1 MADEFNPSIK
11 DQDIEEILNFVRE
24 KNSEKY
30 KSEEEKETL
39 KDNKR
44 ERINNN
50 TDIKDDVSKALKN
63 KNKGQAQLMGDTTEV
78 AAMFSEARPFAD
90 TTSVMISDVINAE
103 LDNKQSTAK
112 SVAKSNSPMAYTR
125 DDIDIKEL
133 FGNDLTYS
141 KEIDISSIVSRID
154 SFQPIG
160 DIFDLAIHE
169 IEERESLNAEN
180 SDSGQ
185 KETNADDE
193 DMTGNVTSHGN
204 DGETDDEVTV
214 EEESSAQAEDKI
226 QQDDDITEP
235 PDSVEDDVTVEQFE
249 NDSTDD
255 VIGENEEVFEDEEV
269 GVEDEETPQT
279 AEQIDEDVD
288 EEVNTEEEEQTT
300 DDIISSLLM
309 NNISDEKSEN
319 MDNTTYGNENDASVG
334 VSQDTYGDLLI
345 SSLLS
350 GKLGQIDIG
359 ETDDQPEDISSDIIE
374 QSSQDDEKSSGDI
387 SEDVSKGTSQED
399 LTYDNDGEEE
409 MSVTETDADEDEDK
423 NKDIFDNLSEAEEQ
437 PQADVESAIE
447 NLNYSEESP
456 IMDIFKD
463 DNVNDDVN
471 NNTADGINEELPAE
485 SLSNNAE
492 SIKSVEESNDAE
504 ITEDVEENDQEECP
518 VATVIDDIDSESGN
532 NNEDEKERKS
542 KLFIILPIVSVLL
555 VAIAVFA
562 YCMLLP
568 KDKQDNDINAVSS
581 VAPPVESVVESTVE
595 STVESSV
602 PEVSSQ
608 LVEPE
613 PEVYTGE
620 YSRLTGL
627 PIDDEDLNTRPI
639 AVMIN
644 NIEYAQPLLGI
655 SKADI
660 VYECIVEGGITR
672 ILAVFGTPSDVHTI
686 GSVRSARPDFV
697 YLADGLDAVYFHIG
711 TSTQAR
717 DLLDTGIVT
726 SFDLGY
732 YSAWSWRDNYRMNAL
747 GYEHSLVTSGDNL
760 ASCLDSNG
768 VRDTSDTD
776 KGMKFGDK
784 SPVLKGDKAKNLNVR
799 FSSYK
804 STSFSYNSKKKVYT
818 VEQFGSAQYDA
829 EYGVDNTVTNVITI
843 CTDVYQI
850 DDEGHMSFDTIGSGR
865 GYYMSNG
872 KIIDITWSK
881 GSAGEPIRYYT
892 SSGDELTM
900 MRGKTYVCIVPNDAD
915 ISYWS

>member
-1 MADEFNPSIK
+1 MADEFNPSKK

-30 KSEEEKETL
+30 KREEEKVSL

-44 ERINNN
+44 EKINNN

-169 IEERESLNAEN
+169 IEERESLNAQN

-185 KETNADDE
+185 TESDSDDE
-193 DMTGNVTSHGN
+193 KMTQYVTSDGN
-204 DGETDDEVTV
+204 DGEIDDKVMDEDNNSV
-214 EEESSAQAEDKI
+214 EIEDEI
-226 QQDDDITEP
+226 QQDDDITGP
-235 PDSVEDDVTVEQFE
+235 PDSIEDDVTVEQLK
-249 NDSTDD
+249 NYSTDD
-255 VIGENEEVFEDEEV
+255 VIGGNREGFEDEEV
-269 GVEDEETPQT
+269 NVEDEETPQIT
-279 AEQIDEDVD
+279 EQIDEDVASK
-288 EEVNTEEEEQTT
+288 VNTEEEERGTE
-300 DDIISSLLM
+300 DIIESLLM
-309 NNISDEKSEN
+309 SDVSDEKTEN
-319 MDNTTYGNENDASVG
+319 IEDTAHSDEKEASIG
-334 VSQDTYGDLLI
+334 VSQNTYGDLLI

-359 ETDDQPEDISSDIIE
+359 KTDTHAKNISNNIS
-374 QSSQDDEKSSGDI
+374 EKSS
-387 SEDVSKGTSQED
+387 QED
-399 LTYDNDGEEE
+399 EKLSDYIPEEDRIYDNDEDKEI
-409 MSVTETDADEDEDK
+409 SVTETDVDEDK
-423 NKDIFDNLSEAEEQ
+423 DEDISHNLSEASKQ
-437 PQADVESAIE
+437 PQADVASAIE
-447 NLNYSEESP
+447 NLNYSEENP
-456 IMDIFKD
+456 IMTIFTD
-463 DNVNDDVN
+463 DNVNGDAN
-471 NNTADGINEELPAE
+471 NNTTGGISEASPAE
-485 SLSNNAE
+485 NPLNNAE
-492 SIKSVEESNDAE
+492 SIKSVEESTDVE
-504 ITEDVEENDQEECP
+504 ITKDVEENDQEECP
-518 VATVIDDIDSESGN
+518 EVTVIDDIDGESES
-532 NNEDEKERKS
+532 NNEEEKGHKS
-542 KLFIILPIVSVLL
+542 KLFIILPIAAVLL

-562 YCMLLP
+562 YCMLSS
-568 KDKQDNDINAVSS
+568 KDKQDNDRNDVLS
-581 VAPPVESVVESTVE
+581 VAPVESIAESTVE
-595 STVESSV
+595 SMVESS
-602 PEVSSQ
+602 ELKVSSQ
-608 LVEPE
+608 VVEPE

-627 PIDDEDLNTRPI
+627 PIDDDDLNTRPI

-644 NIEYAQPLLGI
+644 NIETAQPLLGI
-655 SKADI
+655 SKADV

-697 YLADGLDAVYFHIG
+697 YLANGLDAVYFHIG
-711 TSTQAR
+711 TSTQAHE
-717 DLLDTGIVT
+717 LLNTDIVT

-732 YSAWSWRDNYRMNAL
+732 HSAWGWRDNYRMNAL
-747 GYEHSLVTSGDNL
+747 GYEHSFVTSGETL

-784 SPVLKGDKAKNLNVR
+784 SPVLKGDKSKNLNVR

-804 STSFSYNSKKKVYT
+804 STSFSYNSKKKAYT
-818 VEQFGSAQYDA
+818 VEQFGTAQYDA
-829 EYGVDNTVTNVITI
+829 EYGVDNTVTNVITV

-881 GSAGEPIRYYT
+881 GSAGEPMRYYT

>member
-185 KETNADDE
+185 TETNADDE
-193 DMTGNVTSHGN
+193 DMTGDVTSHGN
-204 DGETDDEVTV
+204 DGETDDEVTND
-214 EEESSAQAEDKI
+214 EESSAQTEDEI
-226 QQDDDITEP
+226 QQDDITEP

-269 GVEDEETPQT
+269 GVEDEEMPQT

-288 EEVNTEEEEQTT
+288 EEVNTEEEEQAT

-350 GKLGQIDIG
+350 GKLGQIDIS

-374 QSSQDDEKSSGDI
+374 QSSQDDEKSSGNI
-387 SEDVSKGTSQED
+387 SEDVSEVTSQED

-409 MSVTETDADEDEDK
+409 VSVTETDVDEDEDK
-423 NKDIFDNLSEAEEQ
+423 YIFDNLSEAEEQ
-437 PQADVESAIE
+437 PQADVEIAIE

-463 DNVNDDVN
+463 NNVNDDAN

-485 SLSNNAE
+485 DLSNNSE

-504 ITEDVEENDQEECP
+504 ITEDVEENDQEEYP
-518 VATVIDDIDSESGN
+518 EATVIDDIDSESGS

-542 KLFIILPIVSVLL
+542 KLFIILPIVAVLM
-555 VAIAVFA
+555 VAIVVFA

-568 KDKQDNDINAVSS
+568 KDKQDNDRNDVSS